1 MKTHPRAVA
10 RQRRHQRVR
19 KHISGTPERPRLA
32 IYRSLRHIYAQVI
45 DDMAGH
51 TLASAST
58 LDAALAPQLADMD
71 KSEQAKA
78 VGELVGKRAVD
89 AGISTIVFDRGGFP
103 YHGRVK
109 ALAEG
114 VRESGLKF

>member
-1 MKTHPRAVA
+1 MKTNPRAVA
-10 RQRRHQRVR
+10 RQHRHERVR
-19 KHISGTPERPRLA
+19 KNISGTAERPRLA
-32 IYRSLRHIYAQVI
+32 VYRSLRHIYAQVI
-45 DDMAGH
+45 DDIAGH
-51 TLASAST
+51 TLVAAST
-58 LDAALAPQLADMD
+58 LDAALAPNLADLN

-114 VRESGLKF
+114 ARESGLKF